1 MPLFPSPEFLSAGL
15 LPAFARTVGIIAF
28 MPGISS
34 PQVPFPVRAGLVLG
48 ICAAVAPALAGAAA
62 TAADIPLGQFG
73 LVLLTEAVFGVVI
86 GYGASLLMEAARLAG
101 ELIDLQ
107 IGLRAAELF
116 DPIGATR
123 SSLLGTFYSLIA
135 TLLFLQ
141 LDGHHWVLAGL
152 HRSFLVAPVG
162 CLIYRSALIPLV
174 LNLWGTMCD
183 LALRM
188 GAPVMAVLLLTDL
201 AFGLVVR
208 AVPQVNILFVGM
220 PAKIGLGLLGLALT
234 ASVFLAALTGLL
246 GDLQTYVMEVLRLVK

>member
-1 MPLFPSPEFLSAGL
+1 MPLLSSPHFLSPDL
-15 LPAFARTVGIIAF
+15 LPAFARTAGIIAF

-34 PQVPFPVRAGLVLG
+34 PQVPFPARAGLVFG
-48 ICAAVAPALAGAAA
+48 ICAAVAPALATGGAIGDD
-62 TAADIPLGQFG
+62 TTLGQFA
-73 LVLLTEAVFGVVI
+73 LILMSEIVFGVVI

-135 TLLFLQ
+135 VMLFLQ
-141 LDGHHWVLAGL
+141 LDGHHWILAGL
-152 HRSFLVAPVG
+152 HRSFVVAPVG
-162 CLIYRSALIPLV
+162 CLVYKTALIPLV
-174 LNLWGTMCD
+174 LNLCGTMCD

-188 GAPVMAVLLLTDL
+188 GAPVMATLLLTDL

-220 PAKIGLGLLGLALT
+220 PAKIGLGFLGLALT
-234 ASVFLAALTGLL
+234 ASVFLAVLTVLL
-246 GDLQTYVMEVLRLVK
+246 GDVQTYIMEVLRVVR